1 MAEGEKSVGEYNIK
15 DGAFV
20 VLMIKKSR
28 AARKVV
34 EKPAEEKPE
43 VAKKEDPEK
52 PEVAEVP
59 VVSQAQPQP

>member
-1 MAEGEKSVGEYNIK
+1 
-15 DGAFV
+15 
-20 VLMIKKSR
+20 
-28 AARKVV
+28 VV

-43 VAKKEDPEK
+43 VSKKEDPEK